1 MATVKA
7 TRVDRTLPKYKS
19 KWEQEYADVLQARL
33 LAGEITWWKYES
45 IRFRLAEGAM
55 VTIDFAVV
63 TKDGTFEMHEVKGQW
78 REAAKVRW
86 KFLLENY
93 PVSFKLVV
101 KKGKQFTV
109 EDV

>member
-19 KWEQEYADVLQARL
+19 KWEQEYADILQARL
-33 LAGEITWWKYES
+33 LTGEIRWWKYEAL
-45 IRFRLAEGAM
+45 RFRLAAGAM

-63 TKDGTFEMHEVKGQW
+63 AKDGTFEMHEVKGQW

-86 KFLLENY
+86 KFLLEHY
-93 PVSFKLVV
+93 PFVFLLVR
-101 KKGKQFTV
+101 KKGKHFTV